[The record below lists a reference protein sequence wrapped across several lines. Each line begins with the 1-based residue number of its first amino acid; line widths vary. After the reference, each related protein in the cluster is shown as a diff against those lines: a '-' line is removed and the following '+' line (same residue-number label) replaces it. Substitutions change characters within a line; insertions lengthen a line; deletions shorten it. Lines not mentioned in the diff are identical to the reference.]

1 MDDQLTAFHE
11 AGHAFAA
18 FYLGAKVKS
27 VSIDPDWDDGPKRY
41 GDTIVLWSKRRFTD
55 REMAEKSAM
64 VALAGPV
71 AEMIF
76 TEQPFHPAT
85 VAEWQN
91 DWLMALQAMQ
101 HIAEPQRRLASLEQ
115 TTVELYEVF
124 REDHHWAAIGAI
136 ADHLLAHETLDWEML
151 QEAVEPWV

>member
-27 VSIDPDWDDGPKRY
+27 VSIDPDWDDGPQRY
-41 GDTIVLWSKRRFTD
+41 GDTVVLWSKRKFTD

-76 TEQPFHPAT
+76 TEQPFHPAY

-101 HIAEPQRRLASLEQ
+101 HISEPQRRLASLEQ
-115 TTVELYEVF
+115 TTLELYQVF